1 MTYLMFINIIILI
14 VLCAIIIINMKIIA
28 FQKSIIIRITSAE
41 HGITDNTINTLKGII
56 LDIDNV
62 SSKINSLNNHC
73 SNTYKEIVDVHSYI
87 TELEARLSNNFKD
100 IGEYFAKVTE
110 SANNIITAL
119 NKFEN
124 SDNVTNDGIKT
135 VIKDCEKLES
145 YLSEL
150 ANQLS
155 LVQENVLNSIEKTKM
170 KKSSSSIK
178 KVTTTDKIIAK

>member
-1 MTYLMFINIIILI
+1 MFINIIILI
-14 VLCAIIIINMKIIA
+14 VLFAIIIINNMKIIA

-41 HGITDNTINTLKGII
+41 HGITDNIINVIKGII

-62 SSKINSLNNHC
+62 SNKINSLNNHC
-73 SNTYKEIVDVHSYI
+73 SSTYKEIVDVHSYI

-100 IGEYFAKVTE
+100 IREYFAKVTE
-110 SANNIITAL
+110 SANNIINAV

-124 SDNVTNDGIKT
+124 SDNATNDGIKT

-145 YLSEL
+145 YLSKL

-155 LVQENVLNSIEKTKM
+155 LVQENVLNSIEKTKTR
-170 KKSSSSIK
+170 KSSSGTK
-178 KVTTTDKIIAK
+178 KVTTTDKIITK